1 MTWRDDAC
9 AFIGKLHGEIPA
21 DATLKER
28 AAYMRARAW
37 AYHGGTSWGKKIW
50 GQTLRTYL
58 EKHGQK
64 PRKAVAAPNQ
74 PQFADDIIFPFRS
87 SPTNQGGAASVAS
100 PGKAR

>member
-1 MTWRDDAC
+1 MLETALPE
-9 AFIGKLHGEIPA
+9 GVS
-21 DATLKER
+21 LKER
-28 AAYMRARAW
+28 AAHMRANAW
-37 AYHGGTSWGKKIW
+37 SYHMGTSWGKKIW

-100 PGKAR
+100 PGKVG